1 MATTTNYGWTTPNDT
16 DLVKD
21 GAAAIRTLG
30 SSIDTTVFANAGASI
45 AKSIVDAK
53 GDIIAATAD
62 DVVARLAVGAN
73 GTVLTAASGE
83 TTGLK
88 WAAPGAPASGRSFVA
103 ANESTSSTSYTN
115 LTTTQSVTLTTG
127 TKVLVL
133 WASNHNPNT
142 AGAQARSSIEIS
154 GATTAAPA
162 DAIATLKTTTDSFR
176 VANVSLLTCTAGS
189 NTFTL
194 KWKVTAGSVFAN
206 DRELIVID
214 LGS

>member
-1 MATTTNYGWTTPNDT
+1 
-16 DLVKD
+16 
-21 GAAAIRTLG
+21 
-30 SSIDTTVFANAGASI
+30 
-45 AKSIVDAK
+45 
-53 GDIIAATAD
+53 
-62 DVVARLAVGAN
+62 
-73 GTVLTAASGE
+73 
-83 TTGLK
+83 
-88 WAAPGAPASGRSFVA
+88 
-103 ANESTSSTSYTN
+103 
-115 LTTTQSVTLTTG
+115 LTTG

-133 WASNHNPNT
+133 WASNHNPNV
-142 AGAQARSSIEIS
+142 GGSQARSSIEIS

-176 VANVSLLTCTAGS
+176 VANVSVLTCTAGS